1 MDRYFMHLDS
11 FKTPLQSWKI
21 IMSHCLNCSTAFL
34 ISVMSPEGVEPTLE
48 EGLIDRGEKR
58 KGVEQKL
65 DLTSGIITAFNTFK
79 TQLEQHF
86 SVSTT
91 I

>member
-1 MDRYFMHLDS
+1 
-11 FKTPLQSWKI
+11 
-21 IMSHCLNCSTAFL
+21 
-34 ISVMSPEGVEPTLE
+34 MSPEGVGPTLE

-65 DLTSGIITAFNTFK
+65 DLTSGIVTAFNTFK

-86 SVSTT
+86 SVSKTM
-91 I
+91 